1 MVGIRYLLF
10 DIITDMQCY
19 HFFLTFHFAQ
29 ISIISTN
36 YRNFSEFLKLINQ
49 SEKERKNRNHDE
61 QSNILVTNHE

>member
-10 DIITDMQCY
+10 DIVTDMQYY
-19 HFFLTFHFAQ
+19 HFLLTFHFAQ

-49 SEKERKNRNHDE
+49 SEKEKKNRNHDQ
-61 QSNILVTNHE
+61 QSNISVTNHE